1 VFRRFDHADLHIP
14 DGRALGVLLEVW
26 RLAHAS
32 SASAPAF
39 PFAALLF
46 PEQPYRHARAH
57 LTLLRAAVLTSADA
71 GVDFLA
77 FAPRALRA
85 IAAAPFDG
93 TAELSLAAGGS
104 SSSSSSSASASSS
117 NHCWCSVELVE
128 TVLNLAETHA
138 ADLFIPARAL
148 LRLALDQAPGM
159 CFPFRSLWLFCV
171 PLSGLLSSTVCSGLS
186 LVSHILHVRLF
197 CLPPPKAKRFK
208 LAYCLLAVS
217 SF

>member
-1 VFRRFDHADLHIP
+1 MFRRFDHADLHIP

-26 RLAHAS
+26 RLAHGS

-57 LTLLRAAVLTSADA
+57 LTLLRAAVLTAADA

-77 FAPRALRA
+77 FAPRALWA

-93 TAELSLAAGGS
+93 TAELNLAAGGS
-104 SSSSSSSASASSS
+104 SSASSS

-138 ADLFIPARAL
+138 ADLFIPARAM

-159 CFPFRSLWLFCV
+159 FFLFRSL
-171 PLSGLLSSTVCSGLS
+171 
-186 LVSHILHVRLF
+186 
-197 CLPPPKAKRFK
+197 
-208 LAYCLLAVS
+208 
-217 SF
+217 